1 MSRFTQFAIISVV
14 LGALAAAQE
23 TPTPAAPP
31 APPAPAAK
39 ARSTPAP
46 AVVAAPAA
54 PAAPAAVAKPAK
66 PRTYLGVD
74 IRDVTNDRMEALK
87 LKDDRGVEIMLV
99 DQDSPA
105 GKAGLKEHDVILS
118 FNGRNLQASE
128 DLRKLIRET
137 PPGRTVELGIS
148 RGGQPMT
155 IKAQLTDRHRA
166 LAMAPRGEVSRI
178 RIPRIAVPMVAT
190 LSRRNGVL
198 VENLTPQLG
207 EVFGVK
213 DGEGVL
219 IRSVDKGSPGETAG
233 LRAGDVIVRV
243 GNQKVAATSD
253 WNRLLREQKPGP
265 VPLGIMRDKRPQTLS
280 LTLPEHRREQAD
292 ALPGMEEFHINME
305 DFGHDMEEF
314 KYEMMD
320 LQQLQ
325 PEIERAMRQ
334 AQEKVEREMERSQ
347 RERERSAERA
357 QREAERAQEQAE
369 REAERAQERAHEQ
382 AQREAEREVERAQ
395 EEAQREAERE
405 AERAQERAQEQA
417 QREAEREAERAQ
429 EQAQRDQEEAPPEAP
444 TNPPALPA
452 QPPLPP
458 Q

>member
-23 TPTPAAPP
+23 TPVPAAPP

-46 AVVAAPAA
+46 AA

-66 PRTYLGVD
+66 PSTYLGVD
-74 IRDVTNDRMEALK
+74 IRDVTHDRMAALK
-87 LKDDRGVEIMLV
+87 LKDEPGVEIMLV

-105 GKAGLKEHDVILS
+105 GKAGLKEHDVVLS
-118 FNGRNLQASE
+118 FNGRKIQASE
-128 DLRKLIRET
+128 DLRKLIRDT
-137 PPGRTVELGIS
+137 PPGQTVELGIS
-148 RGGQPMT
+148 RDGQPMT
-155 IKAQLTDRHRA
+155 IKPQLADRRRA
-166 LAMAPRGEVSRI
+166 MVIAPRARVSV
-178 RIPRIAVPMVAT
+178 RIPRVTVPMITT

-243 GNQKVAATSD
+243 GSQKVASTSD
-253 WNRLLREQKPGP
+253 WNQLLREQKPGP
-265 VPLGIMRDKRPQTLS
+265 VPVGIVREKRQQTLS
-280 LTLPEHRREQAD
+280 LTVPEHSREQAD
-292 ALPGMEEFHINME
+292 AFPGMEEFHFNME
-305 DFGHDMEEF
+305 DFGHDMEDF
-314 KYEMMD
+314 NLEMRD
-320 LQQLQ
+320 LQ

-334 AQEKVEREMERSQ
+334 AQEKVHRELERSQ
-347 RERERSAERA
+347 REREHSAERA
-357 QREAERAQEQAE
+357 QREAERAQ
-369 REAERAQERAHEQ
+369 REAERAQEKAQRAQEQ
-382 AQREAEREVERAQ
+382 AQ
-395 EEAQREAERE
+395 
-405 AERAQERAQEQA
+405 RAQEQA
-417 QREAEREAERAQ
+417 QREAERDAERM
-429 EQAQRDQEEAPPEAP
+429 QRDQENAAPDALA
-444 TNPPALPA
+444 NPPAQPV
-452 QPPLPP
+452 QPPSPP